1 VFPSLAEFSRVL
13 GISFKISSSTFSFS
27 GTTKFFT
34 FSLSDTIG
42 SFTFSLS
49 DTIGSFTFSLSD
61 TIGSFTFSLSLG
73 GSTSSLGT
81 LDVSSFLTSDSF
93 VSFSVCLFGS
103 CPSLNLYLVGTFSK

>member
-27 GTTKFFT
+27 GTTKF
-34 FSLSDTIG
+34 
-42 SFTFSLS
+42 
-49 DTIGSFTFSLSD
+49 FTFSLSD

>member
-49 DTIGSFTFSLSD
+49 GLLSFEV
-61 TIGSFTFSLSLG
+61 SLSLG